1 MERRLIASTWS
12 IDGRFKTHSPLRMML
27 LGVFE
32 TASKPS
38 MQRHPNQNAEDI
50 GARLGEPSS
59 LTELTRTTGVPR

>member
-1 MERRLIASTWS
+1 
-12 IDGRFKTHSPLRMML
+12 MML

-38 MQRHPNQNAEDI
+38 MHRQPSQNADDI

-59 LTELTRTTGVPR
+59 FVELTRTTGVPRYRMAGSTLKWVIDIAVPIAE